1 MDSVEN
7 HLEAHY
13 HLNVYK
19 RLFVSRISLEKRLI
33 LFVLKK
39 TWEYHEQFEIEMAMN
54 GRESCIVDVGLQ
66 FATSGEFN
74 TLFVWFKSMPPKVR
88 SLVWEHFIV
97 VQDNE
102 ERQKARCLTC
112 GVIIIIQ
119 ELMGQH

>member
-66 FATSGEFN
+66 FATSGSSPCLLKFGHWFGN
-74 TLFVWFKSMPPKVR
+74 ILSWFKTMKKGR
-88 SLVWEHFIV
+88 K
-97 VQDNE
+97 QG
-102 ERQKARCLTC
+102 A
-112 GVIIIIQ
+112 
-119 ELMGQH
+119 